1 MSPYPPG
8 VERTMRA
15 FYHSLRESDRRR
27 YAAVEAAK
35 LGHGG
40 LEYIAKV
47 LGIDPKTI
55 RHGQR
60 DLEDLPAGPGSRV
73 RRPGGGRKRRL
84 DQDPDITTNFHKV
97 LLDRTAGSPTA
108 ESLIWTNLTKIEIVD
123 GMRECGSFVSVH
135 IVSQLLDQEGF
146 HERKALR
153 MEPLS
158 RHPDRDR
165 QFQEIG
171 RLKSEY
177 LGSPDPLLSMDLKA
191 RERLGNFFRNGTLQ
205 TRQTI
210 RVFDHDFDEFAE
222 GVVLPHG
229 LYDLKLNRGYIHLGT
244 SHDTSEFAC
253 DCLKDWWDRFGNL
266 LYPQA
271 TSLLLLCDG
280 GGSNPADTDRSQQH
294 LFRADL
300 QRLANDLGLEIR
312 VAHYPPY
319 ASKFNPIEH
328 RLFPHLTRA
337 CKGVILHHAELVAEL
352 MSKATTRTGLT
363 VQVDILDKV
372 YQLGRKVNETAK
384 KAVRLLRDAILP
396 RWNYRIL
403 PNV

>member
-1 MSPYPPG
+1 MTPYPPD

-15 FYHSLRESDRRR
+15 FYHSLRENDRRR

-40 LEYIAKV
+40 VEYIAQV

-55 RHGQR
+55 RRGRR
-60 DLEDLPAGPGSRV
+60 DLEDLPAEPAARV

-84 DQDPDITTNFHKV
+84 DEDPDITAHFREV
-97 LLDRTAGSPTA
+97 LLERTAGSPTA
-108 ESLIWTNLTKIEIVD
+108 ESLIWTNLTKVEIVD
-123 GMRECGSFVSVH
+123 AMRECGSFVSVH
-135 IVSQLLDQEGF
+135 IVGQLLDRGGF

-153 MEPLS
+153 MTSLS

-165 QFQEIG
+165 QFLEIG
-171 RLKSEY
+171 RLKGEY
-177 LGSPDPLLSMDLKA
+177 LDSPDPVLSMDLKS
-191 RERLGNFFRNGTLQ
+191 RERLGNFFRDGTLR

-210 RVFDHDFDEFAE
+210 RVFDHDLDEFAE

-229 LYDLKLNRGYIHLGT
+229 LYDLKENRGYIHLGT

-253 DCLKDWWDRFGNL
+253 DCVRDWWDRFGAA
-266 LYPQA
+266 LYPRA

-280 GGSNPADTDRSQQH
+280 GGSNPADNDRYHQH

-300 QRLANDLGLEIR
+300 QRLADGSGLEIR

-319 ASKFNPIEH
+319 ASKYNPIEH
-328 RLFPHLTRA
+328 RLFPHLTRV
-337 CKGVILHHAELVAEL
+337 CKGVILHNIELVAEL
-352 MSKATTRTGLT
+352 MRKATTRTGLT
-363 VQVDILDKV
+363 VQVDILDRV
-372 YQLGRKVNETAK
+372 YRLGRKVSEAAK
-384 KAVRLLRDAILP
+384 NAVNLLRDEILP